1 MRDSSPKL
9 TVHSMIHASWLCSG
23 TWLWTK
29 IVATSGSRPM
39 ANSIAAS
46 STVLWPM
53 TPGSSVVVRAW
64 RSTMPWNASASCW
77 PLTQFRIAPR

>member
-1 MRDSSPKL
+1 MKSRWADLSLNCVMRESSPKL

-46 STVLWPM
+46 STVL
-53 TPGSSVVVRAW
+53 
-64 RSTMPWNASASCW
+64 
-77 PLTQFRIAPR
+77 